1 MKHIRRTGIQWSF
14 TDRSR
19 IIAIWTRSDD
29 PRSQAPGEVM
39 TMEIDIDPQYYVDVV
54 LRHWKVV
61 IVVFLV
67 ATLAAGAASFV
78 QQPTYEAT
86 VILTEETYE
95 FYAVPRLS
103 SLDKTVVKLYPTLA
117 STESV
122 ESRVI
127 GVLGPSLSAIEQ
139 RPGILR
145 SLVTVHE
152 DPENPAL
159 FRIRVRGDDSQKAV
173 LIANAWAEQYVEEVS
188 SKAVARSPQLE
199 AAEEDLDSAEA
210 ALTEFRQQTGLG
222 LSGLIDETGVFDIF
236 VTLGPAGVQ
245 LEKKLDLLA
254 EHRQVQDNLELVLHS
269 AQVAKDTGAS
279 IDDLPLQLLN
289 HWIISDR
296 GQLSVD
302 VVKDQ
307 ESLDQVI
314 QLLRSEEQAISGVID
329 QLASDADAL
338 QEDLARDQ
346 RELDRLIRARKLA
359 EAAYEALVSE
369 LQESTLLRTNTQIL
383 SRATTARRLDPSAK
397 LSVVL
402 GAALGLA
409 GGGVVAFVLE
419 YFEVLRK
426 KRSVHSQ

>member
-1 MKHIRRTGIQWSF
+1 
-14 TDRSR
+14 
-19 IIAIWTRSDD
+19 
-29 PRSQAPGEVM
+29 M

-95 FYAVPRLS
+95 FYAVPRLY
-103 SLDKTVVKLYPTLA
+103 SLDKAVVKLYPTMA

-127 GVLGPSLSAIEQ
+127 EVLGSSLSATEQ
-139 RPGILR
+139 SPGVLR
-145 SLVTVHE
+145 SAVTVHE

-159 FRIRVRGDDSQKAV
+159 FRIRVRGNDPQKAV
-173 LIANAWAEQYVEEVS
+173 LIANTWAEQYVEEVS
-188 SKAVARSPQLE
+188 NIPVARSPQLE

-210 ALTEFRQQTGLG
+210 ALTEFRQRTGLG
-222 LSGLIDETGVFDIF
+222 LSGLIDETGVFDVF
-236 VTLGPAGVQ
+236 VTLGPAGMQ

-254 EHRQVQDNLELVLHS
+254 EHRQVQDNLELVLES
-269 AQVAKDTGAS
+269 AQAAQDTGGS
-279 IDDLPLQLLN
+279 IDDLPLQLLS

-296 GQLSVD
+296 GQLSAD

-338 QEDLARDQ
+338 QEGLARDQ
-346 RELDRLIRARKLA
+346 QELDRLIRSRDLA
-359 EAAYEALVSE
+359 EGVYEALVSE
-369 LQESTLLRTNTQIL
+369 VQESTLLRTNSQIL
-383 SRATTARRLDPSAK
+383 SRATAARRLDPSAK

-409 GGGVVAFVLE
+409 GGVVATFLVE